1 RALISTLFPYT
12 TLFRSYPM
20 FHTDSQDGSGNRWNY
35 SNPELDEVLEAG
47 RQESDEDAR
56 EEYYVEAQDILV
68 NDLPITP
75 LYYGELGPGVNT
87 SLVEGVEIDPVGIIR
102 LEN

>member
-75 LYYGELGPGVNT
+75 LYYGELGPGVDRKST
-87 SLVEGVEIDPVGIIR
+87 R
-102 LEN
+102 LNSSHVSIS